1 MYDADYDGI
10 ITLQEYK
17 NVTYG
22 GSGGLPAAALPTAAP
37 AAPQVLDELM
47 SGNPHLEKESL
58 RAIAEG
64 AMLEAASACMART
77 VRVHTG
83 VAQRGWKGRD
93 EAVGAAVMVCL
104 LLCAGPG

>member
-1 MYDADYDGI
+1 
-10 ITLQEYK
+10 
-17 NVTYG
+17 
-22 GSGGLPAAALPTAAP
+22 
-37 AAPQVLDELM
+37 M

-83 VAQRGWKGRD
+83 GTEGL
-93 EAVGAAVMVCL
+93 EGAVGAAVRVRL
-104 LLCAGPG
+104 PLCAGPG